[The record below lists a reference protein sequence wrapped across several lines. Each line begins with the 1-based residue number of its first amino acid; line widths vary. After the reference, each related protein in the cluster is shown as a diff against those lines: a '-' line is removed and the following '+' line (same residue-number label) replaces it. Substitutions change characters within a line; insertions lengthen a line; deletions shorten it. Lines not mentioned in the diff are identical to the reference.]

1 MKLSK
6 TWQKV
11 CVGVVGLVVLLFA
24 GYGVKTAADG
34 WWSGHYAVQKI
45 DHNIETLSGGLK
57 KRSSDLRETQKS
69 LRSEKKKRDDLEDE
83 LENKEEDI
91 KEYAGSIARLK
102 NELARLQDKNNALTN
117 ASAADKAKYQVQM
130 KNLLHQIDDL
140 QGKSSRY
147 QEEADNLRAEN
158 EAAENKIGK
167 IQSDLDVTNAQ
178 LKKANNASAAKNQ
191 LLQQAE
197 DDAQSTLEKSN
208 QAVKD
213 NDLDDDD
220 D

>member
-57 KRSSDLRETQKS
+57 KRSSDLKN
-69 LRSEKKKRDDLEDE
+69 EKKKRDDLEDE
-83 LENKEEDI
+83 LDDKEEDI
-91 KEYAGSIARLK
+91 KEYTRNIARLK

-117 ASAADKAKYQVQM
+117 ASAADKAKYEAQM